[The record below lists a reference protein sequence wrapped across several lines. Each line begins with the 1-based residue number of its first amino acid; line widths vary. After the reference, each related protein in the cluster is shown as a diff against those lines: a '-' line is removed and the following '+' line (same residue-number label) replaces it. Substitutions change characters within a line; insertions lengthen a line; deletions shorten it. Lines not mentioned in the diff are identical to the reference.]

1 MSISAAVFIESNTS
15 GSGADFVLRA
25 RELGL
30 FPVFITASP
39 ERYGFVRGS
48 ANIDLRICDTSSE
61 AAVTAEV
68 DSVAAERPI
77 RLLTTSSDLYLYIAA
92 FQAKRLGLAGPE
104 PDVIALCR
112 DKARQ
117 AAVLRA
123 HGIVVP
129 RSAVVRRHC
138 DIGDAIARAGLPAVV
153 KPVSG
158 TGSNGVSL
166 VRTTTEAIQAVRKLL
181 ETTTDLR
188 GRPTPCGA
196 LLMSYVA
203 GAEFSVEIL
212 DKHVLG
218 VTRKHLGSLPHF
230 VEIGHDVPAIIS
242 HQLRMKIVQSAV
254 GALEVLGHTRGP
266 AHVELRAERD
276 RVTIIEV
283 NPRLAGGSIPSLLR
297 YVSGFD
303 AVRAVLLSL
312 LGKRA
317 AGPTVGTH
325 GSIRFIIPARD
336 GQFYLPPD
344 ADGLVERFR
353 LAEFTWYRTLP
364 IDFRRCDDFRDRI
377 GHVIA
382 IDDNPDAAAHRA
394 DAAINFIRDAGG

>member
-15 GSGADFVLRA
+15 GSGADFILRTHD
-25 RELGL
+25 LGL
-30 FPVFITASP
+30 LPVFITASP
-39 ERYGFVRGS
+39 ERYGFVRGT
-48 ANIDLRICDTSSE
+48 ANIDVRICDTSSE
-61 AAVTAEV
+61 AAITAVV
-68 DSVAAERPI
+68 DNVAAERSI
-77 RLLTTSSDLYLYIAA
+77 ELLTTSSDLYLYIAA
-92 FQAKRLGLAGPE
+92 LQARRLGLAGPE

-123 HGIVVP
+123 QGIVVP
-129 RSAVVRRHC
+129 RSVAVRTHC
-138 DIGDAIARAGLPAVV
+138 DIPDAIARVGLPAVV
-153 KPVSG
+153 KPISG
-158 TGSNGVSL
+158 TGSIGVSL
-166 VRTTTEAIQAVRKLL
+166 VKTRMEAIQAIRKLL
-181 ETTTDLR
+181 ETTIDLR
-188 GRPTPCGA
+188 GRPIQRGA
-196 LLMSYVA
+196 LLMSYVE
-203 GAEFSVEIL
+203 GEEFSVEML
-212 DKHVLG
+212 DKRVIG

-230 VEIGHDVPAIIS
+230 VEIGHDLPAVIS

-303 AVRAVLLSL
+303 SVGAVLLSL
-312 LGKRA
+312 LGT
-317 AGPTVGTH
+317 PTAVPTAGTH
-325 GSIRFIIPARD
+325 GSIRFIVPASE
-336 GQFYLPPD
+336 GQFYLPHD
-344 ADGLVERFR
+344 ADRVVESFR
-353 LAEFTWYRTLP
+353 LAELVWYLTLP

-382 IDDNPDAAAHRA
+382 IDDDPDAAAQRA
-394 DAAINFIRDAGG
+394 QAAVNFIRDAGG